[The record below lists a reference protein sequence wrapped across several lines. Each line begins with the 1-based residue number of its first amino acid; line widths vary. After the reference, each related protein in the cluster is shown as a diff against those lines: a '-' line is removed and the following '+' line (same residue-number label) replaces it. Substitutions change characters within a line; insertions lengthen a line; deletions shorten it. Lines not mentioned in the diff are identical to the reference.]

1 MALNNSAETESSLI
15 RLAQTGDRNA
25 FGELVRRHYGPVVN
39 VVYRLCGDIRLAE
52 DMAQET
58 FLKAW
63 MKLPT
68 YRPEYRLRNWLYR
81 IALNASVD
89 VLRRRREET
98 VDEQILDEL
107 PEQAASPETILM
119 EKEQTAMVQ
128 QALKSLPEA
137 SRSVLV
143 LREYG
148 DLTYQEIAQVLTIP
162 IGTVMSRLNSARTL
176 MRETLKGLLLKTENE
191 YV

>member
-1 MALNNSAETESSLI
+1 MALNNSAETESSLV
-15 RLAQTGDRNA
+15 RLAQMGDRNA

-39 VVYRLCGDIRLAE
+39 VVYRLCGDIGLAE

-58 FLKAW
+58 FLRAW
-63 MKLPT
+63 MKLAT
-68 YRPEYRLRNWLYR
+68 YRPEFRLRNWLYR
-81 IALNASVD
+81 IAMNASVD
-89 VLRRRREET
+89 ALRRRREET

-107 PEQAASPETILM
+107 PGQAASPETVLM
-119 EKEQTAMVQ
+119 EKEQAALVQ
-128 QALKSLPEA
+128 QALKSLPEV

-148 DLTYQEIAQVLTIP
+148 DLTYQEIAQVLNIP
-162 IGTVMSRLNSARTL
+162 IGTVMSRLNSARAL
-176 MRETLKGLLLKTENE
+176 LRETLKGLVLKTENE